1 MSETE
6 LVKVSPRGQVV
17 IPKELRDLLDIKGGD
32 RLVARAE
39 GDVILLKKVEILELQ
54 KGWERI
60 FRRGEKLAKE
70 KGIEEVDVE
79 KIIHRRRGVKV

>member
-17 IPKELRDLLDIKGGD
+17 IPKDLRDLLDIKGGD
-32 RLVARAE
+32 RLIAVAS
-39 GDVILLKKVEILELQ
+39 GDAILLKKVDIPELQ

-60 FRRGEKLAKE
+60 FRWGEEFAKE

>member
-17 IPKELRDLLDIKGGD
+17 IPKDLRDLLGIKGGD
-32 RLVARAE
+32 RLVAMAK
-39 GDVILLKKVEILELQ
+39 GGTILLKKVEIPELQ

-60 FRRGEKLAKE
+60 FKLGEEFAKE
-70 KGIEEVDVE
+70 KGIEEVDIE
-79 KIIHRRRGVKV
+79 KIIHRRRGVKA

>member
-1 MSETE
+1 

-17 IPKELRDLLDIKGGD
+17 IPKDLRDLLGLKGGD

-39 GDVILLKKVEILELQ
+39 GDVIVLKKVDIPELQ

-60 FRRGEKLAKE
+60 FKKGELLAKE
-70 KGIEEVDVE
+70 KGIDEVDVE
-79 KIIHRRRGVKV
+79 KIIHRRRGVKA